1 MNILKFHNRLIE
13 NYRNYI
19 TSFLNIKDPGISQF
33 VDNEIQNKKL
43 WPDPLVQF
51 NPTYQ
56 PGSALKKLTNEKIL
70 HPDLEK
76 IFIGYELY
84 KHQEEAIRLGAAGK
98 EFIVTSGTGSGK
110 SLTYM
115 ATIFSYILNN
125 QQEVKGKNLA
135 VIVYPMNAL
144 INSQNEEIKK
154 YERNYLKS
162 SLPSGVSFDDQNKTL
177 DEQIKDLKE
186 IVGDIFPI
194 KYAQYTGQ
202 EDEETREAIRK
213 NPPHILLT
221 NYMMLELIMTRGGK
235 DVEIRNAI
243 FENIRFLV
251 FDELH
256 TYRGRQGSDV
266 SILIRRI
273 KANAKN
279 KIACIGTSATMIS
292 SETSTL
298 AKQKQEVA
306 KIGSLIFGSD
316 IYENQV
322 INESLIR
329 SIGTD
334 IEITPEK
341 IASAINTK
349 IDLSWSFSEFEKHQ
363 TGNWLEDNIA
373 LESKEG
379 VMVRRKPLTIRDISN
394 QLSDY
399 CSVKH
404 DDCEQHILDLLE
416 WANLLNSHRRR
427 TRERTTSPTGFT
439 NSLPKPV
446 PFMQHWV
453 IRMTGNYLWMQ
464 VYMPKTKTPLFSH
477 LFSVALPGMKCIVS
491 T

>member
-1 MNILKFHNRLIE
+1 MNILKFHNKLID

-33 VDNEIQNKKL
+33 VETEIQNKKL

-51 NPTYQ
+51 NPTYK
-56 PGSALKKLTNEKIL
+56 PGSSLKNLTDEKVL
-70 HPDLEK
+70 HPDLGK

-115 ATIFSYILNN
+115 ATIFSHILNN
-125 QQEVKGKNLA
+125 KVEVQGKNLA

-154 YERNYLKS
+154 YERNFLKS
-162 SLPSGVSFDDQNKTL
+162 SLPEGTKYDKLNKTL
-177 DEQIKDLKE
+177 DEQINDLRD

-194 KYAQYTGQ
+194 RYAQYTGQ
-202 EDEETREAIRK
+202 EDEETRDDIRK
-213 NPPHILLT
+213 NRPHILLT

-243 FENIRFLV
+243 LDNIRFLI

-279 KIACIGTSATMIS
+279 KITCIGTSATMIS

-298 AKQKQEVA
+298 VHQKQQVA

-316 IYENQV
+316 INENQV
-322 INESLIR
+322 ISESLIR
-329 SIGTD
+329 SIGED

-341 IASAINTK
+341 
-349 IDLSWSFSEFEKHQ
+349 
-363 TGNWLEDNIA
+363 
-373 LESKEG
+373 
-379 VMVRRKPLTIRDISN
+379 
-394 QLSDY
+394 
-399 CSVKH
+399 
-404 DDCEQHILDLLE
+404 
-416 WANLLNSHRRR
+416 
-427 TRERTTSPTGFT
+427 
-439 NSLPKPV
+439 
-446 PFMQHWV
+446 
-453 IRMTGNYLWMQ
+453 
-464 VYMPKTKTPLFSH
+464 
-477 LFSVALPGMKCIVS
+477 VS
-491 T
+491 TGSKF